1 MKKKCM
7 NILNLK
13 PLAIA
18 SIALLAISSNPVNAT
33 SLIEVWREA
42 QNRDPE
48 FIASRY
54 EQMAGEK
61 RRDQGTSL
69 WLPSVNLTALTGSM
83 SLNTSTTGAQ
93 FYAPGMGTIN
103 GANFNTS
110 INNGFVNRYAI
121 GATQSVY
128 NRERLA
134 QSRQLNY
141 SADASDLGA
150 QVANQNLILLVAER
164 YLDVL
169 SAQEALRLMNKQVL
183 AIENTRQQIEKRFKL
198 GDASQTDM
206 QEANERLDTIKVRAL
221 DAKNNLVVKQL
232 ALQDLFGGPVNMDKL
247 KINLNLAQMKLPGLD
262 AYVGKL
268 KSQNIQLQMLS
279 VQEKAAKEEAAKYE
293 AIASPKL
300 DAIAQSSK
308 DNLNGSGNFGAA
320 SNTITNNYLVGLQL
334 SIPLYT
340 GGYRTA
346 KHEES
351 LLMVEK
357 TKAEYNKAEQNLE
370 RTMRSV
376 WQSLNSAKEKLTAL
390 SNAQK
395 TGEARLQSTRL
406 GYANGSRTTMEL
418 LGAENDLIANE
429 YALYM
434 EKVNYLLNRLRLAAL
449 SGEISEQDLSQ
460 VNAYL
465 N

>member
-1 MKKKCM
+1 MKIFKV
-7 NILNLK
+7 K
-13 PLAIA
+13 PFAAATIT
-18 SIALLAISSNPVNAT
+18 LLAMSSNFAMAT

-61 RRDQGTSL
+61 RRDQGTAL

-93 FYAPGMGTIN
+93 FYAPGMGTFN

-169 SAQEALRLMNKQVL
+169 SAEEAFRLMNKQVL

-221 DAKNNLVVKQL
+221 DAKNNLAVKKL
-232 ALQDLFGGPVNMDKL
+232 ALQDLFGGPVNVDKL
-247 KINLNLAQMKLPGLD
+247 KINLNLGQMKLASLD
-262 AYVGKL
+262 TFVDKL

-390 SNAQK
+390 ASAQK
-395 TGEARLQSTRL
+395 TGEARLASTRT

-449 SGEISEQDLSQ
+449 SGEISEQELSQ

>member
-1 MKKKCM
+1 M

-18 SIALLAISSNPVNAT
+18 SIALIAISSNSVNAT
-33 SLIEVWREA
+33 SLMEVWREA

-262 AYVGKL
+262 TYVGKL

-279 VQEKAAKEEAAKYE
+279 VQEKAAKEEAVKYE

-406 GYANGSRTTMEL
+406 GYSNGSRTTMEL

-434 EKVNYLLNRLRLAAL
+434 EKVNYLINRLRLAAL

>member
-1 MKKKCM
+1 MDIFKIKT
-7 NILNLK
+7 ITAA
-13 PLAIA
+13 AITVFA
-18 SIALLAISSNPVNAT
+18 VSSNFAMAT
-33 SLIEVWREA
+33 NLIEVWREA

-61 RRDQGTSL
+61 RRDQGTAL
-69 WLPSVNLTALTGSM
+69 WLPSVNLNALTGSM
-83 SLNTSTTGAQ
+83 SLNTSMTGAQ
-93 FYAPGMGTIN
+93 FYAPGMGTFN

-110 INNGFVNRYAI
+110 INNGFVNRYTV

-169 SAQEALRLMNKQVL
+169 SAEEAVRLMNKQVL

-206 QEANERLDTIKVRAL
+206 QEANERLDTIKVRSL
-221 DAKNNLVVKQL
+221 DAKNNLAVKKL
-232 ALQDLFGGPVNMDKL
+232 ALQDLFGAPVNIDKL
-247 KINLNLAQMKLPGLD
+247 KIHINLDQMKLPTLET
-262 AYVGKL
+262 YVGKL

-308 DNLNGSGNFGAA
+308 DNLNGSGNFGPA

-351 LLMVEK
+351 LLLLEK
-357 TKAEYNKAEQNLE
+357 TKAEYSKSEQNLE
-370 RTMRSV
+370 RTLRSV
-376 WQSLNSAKEKLTAL
+376 WQSLYTAKEKLTAL
-390 SNAQK
+390 ASAQK
-395 TGEARLQSTRL
+395 TGEARLTSTRA

-418 LGAENDLIANE
+418 LGAENDLISNE

-449 SGEISEQDLSQ
+449 SGEISEQELTQ
-460 VNAYL
+460 INAYL

>member
-1 MKKKCM
+1 M

-18 SIALLAISSNPVNAT
+18 SIALIAISSNSVNAT

-262 AYVGKL
+262 TYVGKL

-406 GYANGSRTTMEL
+406 GYSNGSRTTMEL